1 LLLLL
6 AVGLALADA
15 SIVTLGLPPIIAE
28 FDASV
33 EEAAAVLGSYTLVLA
48 VALLVAARLRAAP
61 RTLAGG
67 GALVFAAASLVCGI
81 AGSLGLL
88 LAARSLQAAGAAVLL
103 VGAFALVDGGGA
115 GRRGWT
121 AAAIF
126 GFAAGPALGGILT
139 EAIDWRA
146 IFLAQVPVAIA
157 AAVALWRSAP
167 PPAESARVAADE
179 PPPAAA
185 TSSRVAADEPPPAAA
200 TAAPAAVP
208 RSWPVGPAV
217 ALALLS
223 AALVGVLFLL
233 VLMLVTGW
241 SVSPLGAAAAVS
253 VLPVAALA
261 ASRVPGPPRVRAAAG
276 AVLVGGGV
284 LALASLPSAS
294 PWWTVVPQLM
304 AGAGM
309 GLALPALAG
318 ELLPERTPSQ
328 AAWLLSARHAGI
340 TIALALL
347 APVAAAQLDD
357 AVANTR
363 EQGAALVLDAR
374 LPPLDKL
381 SLAATLV
388 GDLDPVDPRG
398 ELQRSLETA
407 QAGIAAEDRAAYAAL
422 AERADEALVAG
433 VQDAFEPALAICGV
447 LALLAAI
454 AILLPGRNGPADEPR
469 ASPRKRLVPLAAA
482 AAAALVL
489 AGGARL
495 AQPALTPE
503 PIRIADPCQQ
513 RALPASGGLE
523 GALQDT
529 ALAALDRAACR
540 YGSSR
545 EELALALVD
554 DSARDDFERQYGV
567 DPRSAGG
574 LLGAILGF

>member
-1 LLLLL
+1 MVLLL

-28 FDASV
+28 LDASV

-48 VALLVAARLRAAP
+48 VALLAAARLRSSP
-61 RTLAGG
+61 RTLAGA
-67 GALVFAAASLVCGI
+67 GAVVFATASLLCGI

-88 LAARSLQAAGAAVLL
+88 LAARSLQAAGAAALL

-115 GRRGWT
+115 GRRAWT

-126 GFAAGPALGGILT
+126 GFAAGPALGGLLT
-139 EAIDWRA
+139 QAIDWRA

-157 AAVALWRSAP
+157 AAVAAWRSAP
-167 PPAESARVAADE
+167 TGAAASRASAAAS
-179 PPPAAA
+179 PAAA
-185 TSSRVAADEPPPAAA
+185 SPPAPASASAA
-200 TAAPAAVP
+200 SL
-208 RSWPVGPAV
+208 RPVGPAV

-284 LALASLPSAS
+284 LALASLPSAL

-309 GLALPALAG
+309 GLVLPALAG

-340 TIALALL
+340 TVALALL

-454 AILLPGRNGPADEPR
+454 AILVPARRGPVAATP
-469 ASPRKRLVPLAAA
+469 ASPRKRLAPVAAA

-503 PIRIADPCQQ
+503 PIPIADPCQE

-529 ALAALDRAACR
+529 ALVALDRAACR
-540 YGSSR
+540 FGSSR

>member
-1 LLLLL
+1 MQLASMRSIPALLLL
-6 AVGLALADA
+6 AAGVALADA
-15 SIVTLGLPPIIAE
+15 SIVTLALPSIIAE
-28 FDASV
+28 LDGSV

-48 VALLVAARLRAAP
+48 VALAVAAHVRASSRA
-61 RTLAGG
+61 LAAG
-67 GALVFAAASLVCGI
+67 GALVFAVASLVCGI

-88 LAARSLQAAGAAVLL
+88 LAARSLQAAGAAALL

-115 GRRGWT
+115 GRRAWT
-121 AAAIF
+121 AASIF
-126 GFAAGPALGGILT
+126 GFAAGPALGGVLT
-139 EAIDWRA
+139 QAIDWRA
-146 IFLAQVPVAIA
+146 IFLVQVPVAIA
-157 AAVALWRSAP
+157 AAVAAWRSQP
-167 PPAESARVAADE
+167 VARE
-179 PPPAAA
+179 AA
-185 TSSRVAADEPPPAAA
+185 TTRAAWSA
-200 TAAPAAVP
+200 
-208 RSWPVGPAV
+208 GPAV

-241 SVSPLGAAAAVS
+241 SLSPLGAAAAVS

-261 ASRVPGPPRVRAAAG
+261 ASRVGGPPRVRAAAG

-284 LALASLPSAS
+284 LALASLPNAS
-294 PWWTVVPQLM
+294 PWWTIVPQLM

-318 ELLPERTPSQ
+318 ELLPERTPAD

-340 TIALALL
+340 TIALAVL

-357 AVANTR
+357 AVATIR
-363 EQGAALVLDAR
+363 ERGAALVLDAR
-374 LPPLDKL
+374 LPPLEKL

-398 ELQRSLETA
+398 ELQRSLAGA
-407 QAGIAAEDRAAYAAL
+407 QAGVAGDNRMAYAAL
-422 AERADEALVAG
+422 AERADDALVAG

-447 LALLAAI
+447 LALLAAV
-454 AILLPGRNGPADEPR
+454 ATFPR
-469 ASPRKRLVPLAAA
+469 ERRAPVAVAAV
-482 AAAALVL
+482 AALVL

-503 PIRIADPCQQ
+503 PVRIADPCEP
-513 RALPASGGLE
+513 RSLPGSAGLD
-523 GALQDT
+523 GALQAT
-529 ALAALDRAACR
+529 ALVALDRAACR
-540 YGSSR
+540 IGSSR

-554 DSARDDFERQYGV
+554 DAARDDFEREYGV
-567 DPRSAGG
+567 DPRRGGG